1 MPKLFARWRQRCGR
15 WLSVPRQ
22 LVVAAAAAG
31 KLYGVVLCCRP
42 AVTASGRHGPT
53 RRRTPFTDRRSASTS
68 AGLRRPGSSRRVR
81 WSRGSGERR
90 SEPDAPPPA
99 AAAAALEM
107 MTVGKQPCSG
117 ETAADS
123 APAAAAAAAAR
134 PDAAAARRQGG
145 DGGGP
150 CWPRRSADSVDP
162 REPSI

>member
-22 LVVAAAAAG
+22 LVVAAAAG

-99 AAAAALEM
+99 AAAALEM

-117 ETAADS
+117 ETAAES
-123 APAAAAAAAAR
+123 APAAAAAAR
-134 PDAAAARRQGG
+134 PDAAAGRRQGG